1 MPPKSIAIAPPAM
14 FKTEAAPVYCAGA
27 EVLLAAGPVGAT
39 EGVLVTVALP
49 AGGETTAGLDD
60 TAGGAPEEDLAGAG
74 ADDDLAAGVDAA
86 GVDTAAGDEEGKT
99 PLQAPLLQVLKAH
112 CWLLVHCAWKFPHR
126 GCKPELV
133 A

>member
-1 MPPKSIAIAPPAM
+1 M
-14 FKTEAAPVYCAGA
+14 YCAGA

-39 EGVLVTVALP
+39 DGVLVIVVLP

-60 TAGGAPEEDLAGAG
+60 TAGGAADDDLAGAG
-74 ADDDLAAGVDAA
+74 AEDDLAAGEDMAA
-86 GVDTAAGDEEGKT
+86 DDMAIDDEGKT

-112 CWLLVHCAWKFPHR
+112 CWLLVHCAWKFPQR
-126 GCKPELV
+126 GWSIEFV